1 MAEFLIFQLAVIGL
15 ARPLRRV
22 GNFLKL
28 GALVVYKILH
38 PIADPCRVLVVI
50 HVAKPDKDG
59 VIVSARAE
67 RVVSQADSESDIID
81 RGNAVCTARRLDDIF
96 SEGQLVIHFGMI
108 LCSFVFRIAV
118 AVNDRLIPWGDSKG
132 LTFLGAV
139 RVAFVLCPSG
149 RRGCV
154 GCEQCAVCT

>member
-1 MAEFLIFQLAVIGL
+1 MIFQLAVIGL

-118 AVNDRLIPWGDSKG
+118 AVNDRLIPWSNGKG
-132 LTFLGAV
+132 LPFFCAV
-139 RVAFVLCPSG
+139 WIACIFFPSG
-149 RRGCV
+149 RGICV
-154 GCEQCAVCT
+154 RREK

>member
-67 RVVSQADSESDIID
+67 RVVSQADSESDIVD
-81 RGNAVCTARRLDDIF
+81 RGNAVCTAR
-96 SEGQLVIHFGMI
+96 
-108 LCSFVFRIAV
+108 
-118 AVNDRLIPWGDSKG
+118 
-132 LTFLGAV
+132 
-139 RVAFVLCPSG
+139 
-149 RRGCV
+149 
-154 GCEQCAVCT
+154 